1 MPYLLLTLSY
11 SDSRVYSCLVNNNV
25 SKDIVRF
32 FFTKKNKQEN
42 ERTKTTTTKKKNKK
56 WLKIDNVPTR
66 LLVLNSSSK
75 MSSPKSILS
84 CVKRETRQIKTQAR
98 YIRIFFWGGGGFTH
112 IVHFV
117 GLSLLS
123 SQAGCRISFSFCL
136 S

>member
-32 FFTKKNKQEN
+32 FFKKKKTRK
-42 ERTKTTTTKKKNKK
+42 RTYKNNNNKKKNKK
-56 WLKIDNVPTR
+56 WLNIDNVPTR

-98 YIRIFFWGGGGFTH
+98 YIRIFLGGGVFTH